1 MVGLDGTSLTGVRGG
16 DIFLYTAREGP
27 FHANPPEKF
36 LILLANP
43 PADPR
48 SVSLNVHSR
57 NLATGASLEVRA
69 KDLTASFGEAW
80 GANYTFPDAGCWE
93 LSVNQEGN
101 RGSVVIE
108 VTARC
113 PEERASFCPEVTL
126 SP

>member
-1 MVGLDGTSLTGVRGG
+1 MVGSDGTSLTGVRGG

-36 LILLANP
+36 IVLLANL
-43 PADPR
+43 PAEPR
-48 SVSLNVHSR
+48 AVVLNVHGR
-57 NLATGASLEVRA
+57 NLATGSTLEVRA

-80 GANYTFPDAGCWE
+80 GANYSFPDAGCWE
-93 LSVNQEGN
+93 LAIDQGGN

-108 VTARC
+108 VLAAC
-113 PEERASFCPEVTL
+113 PEERKSFCPEPTS